1 MFTEGLDRD
10 ALKWVREGQG
20 AAALHSHDR
29 MDVLRAVRGAAGRG
43 GLGMP
48 PPEKFRS
55 GHMTRGTAVPL
66 TRSSLRS
73 DDGSAASG
81 SDMDESSDNDEIEVC
96 SGRDSVDS
104 SPRRDDVTRRT
115 AVPLYRYA
123 TMPGQQH
130 YYSTDDGYSDLS
142 SSRDT
147 ALPRAKA
154 QPLRR
159 PQASVVGYVNEEYS
173 DSAGSSEFSSQV
185 EGQSNGVTSKG
196 GYASEYSHTGPA
208 RREVKNV
215 VQKTRAA
222 AAENY
227 SRNKPL
233 NSKAYQPDSYS
244 SHVPAREDV
253 KPTHKLDGLS
263 DVPSAPPIH
272 DYEQDHRPVTRNDT
286 RSCANA
292 NSTDD
297 LSAKIEEHQEVN
309 GGANLADKND
319 RGTLN
324 GGHTSKPSSSIPL
337 RVPTFH
343 ASLQGPWYSV
353 LAYDACVRL
362 CLHAWARGCM
372 EAPVFLEN
380 ECTLLRNTFSLQN
393 VLLQSEEELMSKRA
407 SELVSE
413 GAASKPKKTIGKM
426 KVQVRKVRMSVDMP
440 SGCNFSSLPMLKLD
454 SVRYRLSNVQ
464 STLSSGWESVRR
476 VRVLPQLPA
485 NSSFS
490 KHSLAYMQASAQY
503 IKQVSGLLKV
513 GVTTLRSSS
522 SYEVP
527 QETYSCQLRLKSS
540 PEDDVVPMQPG
551 SGETHVFFPD
561 SLGDD
566 LIIDVSDSKGKPCG
580 RVVAQV
586 ATMAEDPADKLRW
599 WPIYR
604 EPEHEL
610 VGRIQLYIHY
620 TTAADENNM
629 KYGSVAETVAYDI
642 VLEVAMKAQHIQQ
655 RNLVVHGS
663 WKWLLTEFALYY
675 GVSDAYTKLRY
686 LSYIMDVAT
695 PTADWLNLVHE
706 LLLPILMKNH
716 TTATLSHQENRILGE
731 VEEQI
736 EQTLAM
742 VFENYKSLDESIPS
756 GLVEDFRP
764 PTGLAAAALEP
775 AIKLYSLLHDVLSP
789 EAQLRL
795 CGYFQAAARK
805 RSRRHMLETD
815 EYVTGNS
822 EGIRV
827 DLVTVT
833 TAYQKMK
840 SLCNNLRNE
849 IFTDIDIHN
858 QHILPS
864 FVDLPNLAAAIYS
877 VELSNRLRAFL
888 VACPPAGPASPV
900 ADLVIATADFQ
911 KDLASWNICP
921 IKAGVDAKELFH
933 LYIVLWIEDK
943 RRMLLENCR
952 LDKVKWSGVRTQH
965 MTTPF
970 VDEMYDLLRNTLTE
984 YEVIICRWPEYIF
997 VLENAIA
1004 DVEKA
1009 VIESLEKQ
1017 YADVLAPLKD
1027 CIAPKKFGLKVV
1039 QKLTKRNSTVPYTV
1053 SEDLGILLNTL
1064 KRLLDVL
1071 RPRIESHLK
1080 SWSSCIPNGG
1090 NSAAIGEKLSEV
1102 TVTLRAKFRNYM
1114 QAVVEKLSENTR
1126 MQNTTKLKKIIQDS
1140 KELVIESDIRSRMQ
1154 ALKDQ
1159 LIEAINHVHKVSEV
1173 HVFVAICRG
1182 FWDRMGQDV
1191 LSFLENRKE
1200 NKAWYKGARVA
1211 ISVLDDTFAS
1221 QLQQLLGNTLP
1232 PKDLEPPRSIMEVR
1246 SILCKDAPRQKSSSF
1261 YY

>member
-20 AAALHSHDR
+20 AAVHSHDR
-29 MDVLRAVRGAAGRG
+29 MDAIRAVRGAAGRG

-55 GHMTRGTAVPL
+55 GHIPRAAVPL
-66 TRSSLRS
+66 SRGSLRS
-73 DDGSAASG
+73 DDGSVASG
-81 SDMDESSDNDEIEVC
+81 SDMDESSDTDEVEVC
-96 SGRDSVDS
+96 SGRYSVDS
-104 SPRRDDVTRRT
+104 SPRLDDITRRT

-123 TMPGQQH
+123 TVPGQQH

-147 ALPRAKA
+147 ALPRAKT
-154 QPLRR
+154 QQTRR
-159 PQASVVGYVNEEYS
+159 PQARVVGYVEEEYS

-185 EGQSNGVTSKG
+185 EGRSNGVTSKG

-208 RREVKNV
+208 RREVNNV
-215 VQKTRAA
+215 VPKARAP
-222 AAENY
+222 AAENH
-227 SRNKPL
+227 RCNVPL
-233 NSKAYQPDSYS
+233 NSTTHQPEIHTA
-244 SHVPAREDV
+244 HVPARENE
-253 KPTHKLDGLS
+253 KSTPKMDGLS

-272 DYEQDHRPVTRNDT
+272 DYDQVHSTATHPNTNLSDGLAAKKDQHHEANDG
-286 RSCANA
+286 
-292 NSTDD
+292 
-297 LSAKIEEHQEVN
+297 AK
-309 GGANLADKND
+309 LLDKN
-319 RGTLN
+319 
-324 GGHTSKPSSSIPL
+324 K
-337 RVPTFH
+337 
-343 ASLQGPWYSV
+343 SLQGPWYSV

-380 ECTLLRNTFSLQN
+380 ECTLLRDTFCLQN
-393 VLLQSEEELMSKRA
+393 VLLQSEEELMAKRT

-426 KVQVRKVRMSVDMP
+426 KVQVRKVRMSIDMP
-440 SGCNFSSLPMLKLD
+440 SGCSFSSLPVVKLD
-454 SVRYRLSNVQ
+454 SVRHRLSNVQ

-513 GVTTLRSSS
+513 GVTTLRSTSAI
-522 SYEVP
+522 EAP

-566 LIIDVSDSKGKPCG
+566 LIIDVSDSKGNPCG

-586 ATMAEDPADKLRW
+586 VTMTEDAADKLRW
-599 WPIYR
+599 LSIYR

-620 TTAADENNM
+620 TTADENNM

-655 RNLVVHGS
+655 RNLVLHGP
-663 WKWLLTEFALYY
+663 WKWLLTEFAVYY

-686 LSYIMDVAT
+686 LSYIMDIAT

-706 LLLPILMKNH
+706 LLLPILMTNH
-716 TTATLSHQENRILGE
+716 GTATLSHQENRILGE

-742 VFENYKSLDESIPS
+742 VFENYKSLDESMPS
-756 GLVEDFRP
+756 GLIEDFRP

-775 AIKLYSLLHDVLSP
+775 AIKLYTLLHDILSP

-805 RSRRHMLETD
+805 RSRRYMLETD
-815 EYVTGNS
+815 EYVSGNS
-822 EGIRV
+822 EGIRM
-827 DLVTVT
+827 DLVTIT

-849 IFTDIDIHN
+849 IFTDIEIHN

-864 FVDLPNLAAAIYS
+864 FVDLPSLSAAIYS

-900 ADLVIATADFQ
+900 SDLVIATADFQ
-911 KDLASWNICP
+911 KDLASWNICH
-921 IKAGVDAKELFH
+921 IKSGVDAKELFH

-970 VDEMYDLLRNTLTE
+970 VDEMYDLLKNTLTE

-1039 QKLTKRNSTVPYTV
+1039 QKLTKRNSTVPYSV
-1053 SEDLGILLNTL
+1053 PEDLGILLNTM
-1064 KRLLDVL
+1064 KRLIDVL

-1090 NSAAIGEKLSEV
+1090 NTVAIGERLSEV
-1102 TVTLRAKFRNYM
+1102 SVTLRAKFRNYM

-1140 KELVIESDIRSRMQ
+1140 KDLAIESDIRSRMQ

-1159 LIEAINHVHKVSEV
+1159 LIEAINHMHKVSEV

-1211 ISVLDDTFAS
+1211 VSVLDDTFAT
-1221 QLQQLLGNTLP
+1221 QLQQLLGNTIP
-1232 PKDLEPPRSIMEVR
+1232 QKDLEPPRSIMEVR
-1246 SILCKDAPRQKSSSF
+1246 SILCKDAPRPKNSSF

>member
-1 MFTEGLDRD
+1 M
-10 ALKWVREGQG
+10 WQG
-20 AAALHSHDR
+20 HGAGALHSHDR
-29 MDVLRAVRGAAGRG
+29 MDALRAARGAG

-55 GHMTRGTAVPL
+55 GHLPRASVPL
-66 TRSSLRS
+66 RTSASS
-73 DDGSAASG
+73 A
-81 SDMDESSDNDEIEVC
+81 SDMDESSDAEVC
-96 SGRDSVDS
+96 SGGRYSVDS
-104 SPRRDDVTRRT
+104 SPSARRDDLLPRRT

-123 TMPGQQH
+123 NVPAQQQH
-130 YYSTDDGYSDLS
+130 SSYYSSDGYSDLS

-147 ALPRAKA
+147 ALPK
-154 QPLRR
+154 PR
-159 PQASVVGYVNEEYS
+159 PQARAAAYAEEEEYS
-173 DSAGSSEFSSQV
+173 DSAGSSEFSTQAARR
-185 EGQSNGVTSKG
+185 SNGVASKGG

-208 RREVKNV
+208 RREACNAVPKARV
-215 VQKTRAA
+215 AA
-222 AAENY
+222 ANKPTN
-227 SRNKPL
+227 SRN
-233 NSKAYQPDSYS
+233 YQQDRYS
-244 SHVPAREDV
+244 AQVPAARANV
-253 KPTHKLDGLS
+253 KSSPQMDGLS

-272 DYEQDHRPVTRNDT
+272 DYSQEASPAPHCDT
-286 RSCANA
+286 RTGANA
-292 NSTDD
+292 SASDGSTVKKEEQGDD
-297 LSAKIEEHQEVN
+297 IL
-309 GGANLADKND
+309 GANLPDKTN
-319 RGTLN
+319 RSTLN
-324 GGHTSKPSSSIPL
+324 GKHSSRPSISIPL

-380 ECTLLRNTFSLQN
+380 ECTLLRDTFSLQD
-393 VLLQSEEELMSKRA
+393 VLLQSEEELMTKRA
-407 SELVSE
+407 SELVTE
-413 GAASKPKKTIGKM
+413 GAPSKPKKTIGKM

-440 SGCNFSSLPMLKLD
+440 SGCSFSSLPVVRFD
-454 SVRYRLSNVQ
+454 SVKHRLSNVQ
-464 STLSSGWESVRR
+464 SSITSGWETVRR
-476 VRVLPQLPA
+476 VQVSPHVPP

-513 GVTTLRSSS
+513 GVSTLRSSS
-522 SYEVP
+522 ADEIQ
-527 QETYSCQLRLKSS
+527 QETYSCKLRLKSS
-540 PEDDVVPMQPG
+540 PEDAVVPMQPG

-586 ATMAEDPADKLRW
+586 ATMAEEPADKLRW
-599 WPIYR
+599 WSIYL

-610 VGRIQLYIHY
+610 VGRIHLYVQY
-620 TTAADENNM
+620 TTAADENNT

-655 RNLVVHGS
+655 RNLVLQGS
-663 WKWLLTEFALYY
+663 WKWLLTEFASYY

-686 LSYIMDVAT
+686 LSYIVDIAT

-706 LLLPILMKNH
+706 LLLPVLMKSH
-716 TTATLSHQENRILGE
+716 DTAPLSHQENRILGE

-742 VFENYKSLDESIPS
+742 VFENYKCLDESLVS

-764 PTGLAAAALEP
+764 PTGLAASALEP

-815 EYVTGNS
+815 EFVAGNS
-822 EGIRV
+822 EGIKM
-827 DLVTVT
+827 DLVYFT

-840 SLCNNLRNE
+840 SLCHNLRNE
-849 IFTDIDIHN
+849 IFTDIEIHN
-858 QHILPS
+858 HHILPS
-864 FVDLPNLAAAIYS
+864 FVDLPNLTASIYS
-877 VELSNRLRAFL
+877 VELSNRLRSFL
-888 VACPPAGPASPV
+888 VACPPAGPSSPV

-911 KDLASWNICP
+911 KDLASWNICT

-943 RRMLLENCR
+943 RRALLENCR

-970 VDEMYDLLRNTLTE
+970 VEEMYDLLKNTLTE

-1009 VIESLEKQ
+1009 VIDSLDRQ
-1017 YADVLAPLKD
+1017 YAEILAPLKD
-1027 CIAPKKFGLKVV
+1027 CIAPKKFGLKYV
-1039 QKLTKRNSTVPYTV
+1039 QKLTKRNSTCPYIVP
-1053 SEDLGILLNTL
+1053 EDLGILLNTM

-1071 RPRIESHLK
+1071 RPRIESHLR

-1090 NSAAIGEKLSEV
+1090 NTAAIGERLSEV

-1114 QAVVEKLSENTR
+1114 QAVVEKLSENL
-1126 MQNTTKLKKIIQDS
+1126 QQFGISNPHAEHHKAQEDHPGF
-1140 KELVIESDIRSRMQ
+1140 KELVMESDIRSRMQ
-1154 ALKDQ
+1154 DLKDQ

-1182 FWDRMGQDV
+1182 LWDRMGKDV

-1211 ISVLDDTFAS
+1211 VSVLDDTFAS
-1221 QLQQLLGNTLP
+1221 QMQQLLGNTLQQ
-1232 PKDLEPPRSIMEVR
+1232 KDLEPPRSIMEVR
-1246 SILCKDAPRQKSSSF
+1246 SILCKDAAPRQKNSSF

>member
-1 MFTEGLDRD
+1 MPSMMFTEGLDRD
-10 ALKWVREGQG
+10 ALKWVREGHG
-20 AAALHSHDR
+20 AGALHSHDR
-29 MDVLRAVRGAAGRG
+29 MDALRAVRGAGAGAG

-55 GHMTRGTAVPL
+55 GHLPRASVPASVL
-66 TRSSLRS
+66 RTSASS
-73 DDGSAASG
+73 A
-81 SDMDESSDNDEIEVC
+81 SDMDESSDVEEELEVC
-96 SGRDSVDS
+96 SGRYSVDS
-104 SPRRDDVTRRT
+104 SPRLRDEHPRRT

-123 TMPGQQH
+123 NVPAQQS
-130 YYSTDDGYSDLS
+130 YYSSDGYSDLS

-147 ALPRAKA
+147 ALPRAK
-154 QPLRR
+154 PR
-159 PQASVVGYVNEEYS
+159 PQQARAAAYVEEEEYS
-173 DSAGSSEFSSQV
+173 DSAGSSEFSSQPV
-185 EGQSNGVTSKG
+185 GRTNGVASNFKGG

-208 RREVKNV
+208 RREVSNAVPKA
-215 VQKTRAA
+215 RMAA
-222 AAENY
+222 NNKPSN
-227 SRNKPL
+227 SRN
-233 NSKAYQPDSYS
+233 YQQEHYS
-244 SHVPAREDV
+244 AHVPARDNV
-253 KPTHKLDGLS
+253 KSSPKTDGLS

-272 DYEQDHRPVTRNDT
+272 DCSQEASPAPHSHTRT
-286 RSCANA
+286 CANA
-292 NSTDD
+292 
-297 LSAKIEEHQEVN
+297 SASDGSNVKKEEHSD
-309 GGANLADKND
+309 GILGANLPEKTT
-319 RGTLN
+319 RSTLN
-324 GGHTSKPSSSIPL
+324 GRHSSRPSSSIPL

-380 ECTLLRNTFSLQN
+380 ECTMLRDTFSLQD
-393 VLLQSEEELMSKRA
+393 VLLRSEEELMTKRA
-407 SELVSE
+407 SELVTE
-413 GAASKPKKTIGKM
+413 GAASNPKKTIGKM

-440 SGCNFSSLPMLKLD
+440 SGCSFSSLPVVKFD
-454 SVRYRLSNVQ
+454 SVRHRLSNVQ
-464 STLSSGWESVRR
+464 SSITSGWESVRR
-476 VRVLPQLPA
+476 VQVSPHLPP

-522 SYEVP
+522 ADEIQ
-527 QETYSCQLRLKSS
+527 QETYSCKLRLKSS
-540 PEDDVVPMQPG
+540 PEDDMVPMQPG

-586 ATMAEDPADKLRW
+586 ATMAEESADKLRW
-599 WPIYR
+599 WSIYR

-610 VGRIQLYIHY
+610 VGRIHLYVQY
-620 TTAADENNM
+620 TTAADENNT

-642 VLEVAMKAQHIQQ
+642 ALEVAMKAQHIQQ
-655 RNLVVHGS
+655 RNLVLQGS
-663 WKWLLTEFALYY
+663 WKWLLTEFASYY

-686 LSYIMDVAT
+686 LSYIVDIAT

-706 LLLPILMKNH
+706 LLLPVLMKSH
-716 TTATLSHQENRILGE
+716 GTAPLSHQENRILGE

-742 VFENYKSLDESIPS
+742 VFENYKCLDESVVS

-764 PTGLAAAALEP
+764 PTGLAASALEP

-815 EYVTGNS
+815 EFVAGNS
-822 EGIRV
+822 EGIKM
-827 DLVTVT
+827 DLVSFT

-840 SLCNNLRNE
+840 SLCHNLRNE
-849 IFTDIDIHN
+849 IFTDIEIHN
-858 QHILPS
+858 HHILPS
-864 FVDLPNLAAAIYS
+864 FVDLPNLTASIYS
-877 VELSNRLRAFL
+877 VELSNRLRSFL
-888 VACPPAGPASPV
+888 VACPPAGPSSPV

-943 RRMLLENCR
+943 RRSLLENCR
-952 LDKVKWSGVRTQH
+952 LDKIKWSGVRTQH

-970 VDEMYDLLRNTLTE
+970 VDEMYDLLKNTLTE
-984 YEVIICRWPEYIF
+984 YEVIICRWPDYIF

-1009 VIESLEKQ
+1009 VIDSLEKQ
-1017 YADVLAPLKD
+1017 YADILAPLKD
-1027 CIAPKKFGLKVV
+1027 CIAPKKFGLKYV
-1039 QKLTKRNSTVPYTV
+1039 QKLTKRNSTCPYILP
-1053 SEDLGILLNTL
+1053 EDLGILLNTM

-1071 RPRIESHLK
+1071 RPQIESHLR
-1080 SWSSCIPNGG
+1080 SWSSCIPHGG
-1090 NSAAIGEKLSEV
+1090 NTAAIGERLSEV

-1140 KELVIESDIRSRMQ
+1140 KELVMESDIRSRMQ
-1154 ALKDQ
+1154 DLKDQ
-1159 LIEAINHVHKVSEV
+1159 LIEAINHAHKVSEV

-1182 FWDRMGQDV
+1182 LWDRMGKDV

-1211 ISVLDDTFAS
+1211 VSVLDDTFAS
-1221 QLQQLLGNTLP
+1221 QMQQLLGNTLQQ
-1232 PKDLEPPRSIMEVR
+1232 KDLEPPRSIMEVR
-1246 SILCKDAPRQKSSSF
+1246 SILCKDAPRQKNSSF

>member
-1 MFTEGLDRD
+1 MMFTEGLDRD
-10 ALKWVREGQG
+10 ALKWVREGHGG
-20 AAALHSHDR
+20 AVHSHDR
-29 MDVLRAVRGAAGRG
+29 IDALRAVRGAGG

-55 GHMTRGTAVPL
+55 GHLPRAAAPPL
-66 TRSSLRS
+66 RT
-73 DDGSAASG
+73 DDGSVASG
-81 SDMDESSDNDEIEVC
+81 SDMEESSDTEVEVC
-96 SGRDSVDS
+96 SGRYSVDS
-104 SPRRDDVTRRT
+104 SPRREDILRRT
-115 AVPLYRYA
+115 AVPQYRYA
-123 TMPGQQH
+123 TVPGMPS
-130 YYSTDDGYSDLS
+130 YYSSDYSDLS

-147 ALPRAKA
+147 ALPRTK
-154 QPLRR
+154 QQQVRR
-159 PQASVVGYVNEEYS
+159 PQAQVGRYVEEEEYS

-185 EGQSNGVTSKG
+185 ETRSKGVASRG
-196 GYASEYSHTGPA
+196 GYASEYSHNGPA
-208 RREVKNV
+208 RREANNAVP
-215 VQKTRAA
+215 KTRMA

-227 SRNKPL
+227 SRTAPL
-233 NSKAYQPDSYS
+233 NSRTYQQDKYS
-244 SHVPAREDV
+244 AHVPAQDNV
-253 KPTHKLDGLS
+253 KSSQMDGLS

-272 DYEQDHRPVTRNDT
+272 AYDQEISQVSQNVDANVCDGSTVKKEEYNDDGLEPNLPEKSE
-286 RSCANA
+286 RS
-292 NSTDD
+292 
-297 LSAKIEEHQEVN
+297 
-309 GGANLADKND
+309 
-319 RGTLN
+319 TLN
-324 GGHTSKPSSSIPL
+324 PGHSSKPSSSIPL

-380 ECTLLRNTFSLQN
+380 ECTLLRNTFCLQN
-393 VLLQSEEELMSKRA
+393 VLLQSEEELMAKRT
-407 SELVSE
+407 SELVSD
-413 GAASKPKKTIGKM
+413 GVASKPKKTIGKM
-426 KVQVRKVRMSVDMP
+426 KVQVRKVRMSVDVP
-440 SGCNFSSLPMLKLD
+440 SGCNFSSLPMVKLN

-476 VRVLPQLPA
+476 IQTLPQLPA

-503 IKQVSGLLKV
+503 IKQVSGVLKV
-513 GVTTLRSSS
+513 GVTTLRNSS
-522 SYEVP
+522 SYETP
-527 QETYSCQLRLKSS
+527 QETYSCQLRLKST

-586 ATMAEDPADKLRW
+586 ATMAEESTDKLRW
-599 WPIYR
+599 WSIYR

-620 TTAADENNM
+620 TTAADENNT

-655 RNLVVHGS
+655 RNLILHGS

-695 PTADWLNLVHE
+695 PTADWLNLVHD
-706 LLLPILMKNH
+706 LLLPVLMK
-716 TTATLSHQENRILGE
+716 TQGTAALSHQENRILGE

-742 VFENYKSLDESIPS
+742 VFENYKSLNESLPS

-764 PTGLAAAALEP
+764 PTGLAACALEP

-805 RSRRHMLETD
+805 RSRRYMLETD
-815 EYVTGNS
+815 EYVAGNS

-827 DLVTVT
+827 DLVTFT

-840 SLCNNLRNE
+840 SLCCNLRNE
-849 IFTDIDIHN
+849 IFTDIEIHN

-864 FVDLPNLAAAIYS
+864 FVDLPNLAASIYS

-888 VACPPAGPASPV
+888 VACPPTGPSSPV

-943 RRMLLENCR
+943 RRTLLENCR
-952 LDKVKWSGVRTQH
+952 MDKVKWSGVRTQH

-970 VDEMYDLLRNTLTE
+970 VDEMYDLLKNTLTE

-1004 DVEKA
+1004 DIEKA

-1017 YADVLAPLKD
+1017 YGDVLAPLKD
-1027 CIAPKKFGLKVV
+1027 CIAPKKFGLKYV
-1039 QKLTKRNSTVPYTV
+1039 QKLTKRNSVGPYTV
-1053 SEDLGILLNTL
+1053 PEDLGILLNTM

-1080 SWSSCIPNGG
+1080 SWSSCMPNGG
-1090 NSAAIGEKLSEV
+1090 NSAAIGERLSEV

-1140 KELVIESDIRSRMQ
+1140 KELVMESDIRSRMQ

-1159 LIEAINHVHKVSEV
+1159 LVEAINHVHKVTEV

-1200 NKAWYKGARVA
+1200 NRAWYKGARVA
-1211 ISVLDDTFAS
+1211 VSVLDDTFAS
-1221 QLQQLLGNTLP
+1221 QMQQLLGNSIQQ
-1232 PKDLEPPRSIMEVR
+1232 KELEPPRSIMEVR
-1246 SILCKDAPRQKSSSF
+1246 SILCKDAPQQKNSSF

>member
-1 MFTEGLDRD
+1 MLFGLRARVTPTGKSALRLGSSWNSHALMMFTEGLDRD
-10 ALKWVREGQG
+10 ALKWVREGHG
-20 AAALHSHDR
+20 GALHSHDR
-29 MDVLRAVRGAAGRG
+29 IDALRAVRGASG

-55 GHMTRGTAVPL
+55 GHLPRPAVPPV
-66 TRSSLRS
+66 SHGALRT

-81 SDMDESSDNDEIEVC
+81 SDMDESSGTEEVEAC
-96 SGRDSVDS
+96 SGRYSVDS
-104 SPRRDDVTRRT
+104 SPPRDDIPRRA
-115 AVPLYRYA
+115 AVPQYRYA
-123 TMPGQQH
+123 AASGLPH
-130 YYSTDDGYSDLS
+130 YYSSDYSDLS

-147 ALPRAKA
+147 ALPKTKA
-154 QPLRR
+154 QQLRR
-159 PQASVVGYVNEEYS
+159 PQAQVGRYVEEEEYS

-185 EGQSNGVTSKG
+185 ETRSNGVASRG

-208 RREVKNV
+208 RREVNSAV
-215 VQKTRAA
+215 PKTRMAA
-222 AAENY
+222 TENY
-227 SRNKPL
+227 SRTTPL
-233 NSKAYQPDSYS
+233 NSRTYQPENYS
-244 SHVPAREDV
+244 AHVPARDSV
-253 KPTHKLDGLS
+253 KSSQMDGLS

-272 DYEQDHRPVTRNDT
+272 AYDQEINPAVY
-286 RSCANA
+286 CANA
-292 NSTDD
+292 NVHDGSTNKKEKNIDD
-297 LSAKIEEHQEVN
+297 NVE
-309 GGANLADKND
+309 ANLPDKTE
-319 RGTLN
+319 RCTLN
-324 GGHTSKPSSSIPL
+324 PGHSSKPSSSIPL

-380 ECTLLRNTFSLQN
+380 ECTLLRNTFCLQN
-393 VLLQSEEELMSKRA
+393 VLLQSEEELMAKQA
-407 SELVSE
+407 SELISDGV
-413 GAASKPKKTIGKM
+413 ASKPKKTIGKM
-426 KVQVRKVRMSVDMP
+426 KVQVRKVRMSVDIP
-440 SGCNFSSLPMLKLD
+440 SGCSFSSLP
-454 SVRYRLSNVQ
+454 V
-464 STLSSGWESVRR
+464 
-476 VRVLPQLPA
+476 
-485 NSSFS
+485 
-490 KHSLAYMQASAQY
+490 
-503 IKQVSGLLKV
+503 VSGLLKV

-522 SYEVP
+522 SYETP

-540 PEDDVVPMQPG
+540 PEDEVVPMQPG
-551 SGETHVFFPD
+551 STETHVFFPD

-566 LIIDVSDSKGKPCG
+566 LIIDVSDSKGTTCG

-586 ATMAEDPADKLRW
+586 ATMAEESADKLRW
-599 WPIYR
+599 WSIYR

-620 TTAADENNM
+620 TTAADENNA

-655 RNLVVHGS
+655 RNLVLQGS

-706 LLLPILMKNH
+706 LLLPILMK
-716 TTATLSHQENRILGE
+716 TQGTSALSHQENRILGE

-742 VFENYKSLDESIPS
+742 VFENYKSLDESLPS

-764 PTGLAAAALEP
+764 PTGLAACALEP

-822 EGIRV
+822 DGIRV
-827 DLVTVT
+827 DLVTFT

-840 SLCNNLRNE
+840 SLCCNLRNE
-849 IFTDIDIHN
+849 IFTDIEIHN

-864 FVDLPNLAAAIYS
+864 FVDLPNLAASIYS

-888 VACPPAGPASPV
+888 VACPPTGPSSPV
-900 ADLVIATADFQ
+900 SDLVIATADFQ

-943 RRMLLENCR
+943 RRTLLENCR

-970 VDEMYDLLRNTLTE
+970 VDEMYDLLKNTLTE

-1017 YADVLAPLKD
+1017 YVDVLAPLKD
-1027 CIAPKKFGLKVV
+1027 CIAPKKFGLKYV
-1039 QKLTKRNSTVPYTV
+1039 QKLTKRNSVGPYTV
-1053 SEDLGILLNTL
+1053 PEDLGILLNTM

-1080 SWSSCIPNGG
+1080 SWSSCLPSGG
-1090 NSAAIGEKLSEV
+1090 TTAAIGERLSEV

-1140 KELVIESDIRSRMQ
+1140 KELVMESDIRSRMQ

-1173 HVFVAICRG
+1173 HVFVALCRG

-1200 NKAWYKGARVA
+1200 NRAWYKGARVA
-1211 ISVLDDTFAS
+1211 VSVLDDTFAS
-1221 QLQQLLGNTLP
+1221 QMQQLLGNSLQQ
-1232 PKDLEPPRSIMEVR
+1232 KDLEPPRSIMEVR
-1246 SILCKDAPRQKSSSF
+1246 SILCKDAPRQKNSSF

>member
-1 MFTEGLDRD
+1 MFTEGLDCD

-20 AAALHSHDR
+20 AALHSHER
-29 MDVLRAVRGAAGRG
+29 MNALRAVRGATGRG

-55 GHMTRGTAVPL
+55 GHIPRAAVPL
-66 TRSSLRS
+66 SRSSLRS

-81 SDMDESSDNDEIEVC
+81 SDTNESSDTEEVEVC
-96 SGRDSVDS
+96 SGRYSVDS
-104 SPRRDDVTRRT
+104 SPRRDDIPHRT

-123 TMPGQQH
+123 TVPGQQH
-130 YYSTDDGYSDLS
+130 YYSTDDGHSDLS

-154 QPLRR
+154 QQLRR
-159 PQASVVGYVNEEYS
+159 PQGRVVGYVEEEYS
-173 DSAGSSEFSSQV
+173 DSGGSSEFSSRV
-185 EGQSNGVTSKG
+185 EGRSNGVTSKG
-196 GYASEYSHTGPA
+196 GYASEYSYTGPA
-208 RREVKNV
+208 RREVNDV
-215 VQKTRAA
+215 PKTRVA
-222 AAENY
+222 AAEDHSSTAPQN
-227 SRNKPL
+227 SRT
-233 NSKAYQPDSYS
+233 YQPESYS
-244 SHVPAREDV
+244 AHVPAREDRKSTPKV
-253 KPTHKLDGLS
+253 DGLS

-272 DYEQDHRPVTRNDT
+272 DYDQEHSPATHHVT
-286 RSCANA
+286 RSCANK
-292 NSTDD
+292 N
-297 LSAKIEEHQEVN
+297 LSDGLAAKKEHHHEAN
-309 GGANLADKND
+309 GGANLTDKNE
-319 RGTLN
+319 R
-324 GGHTSKPSSSIPL
+324 PSSSIPL

-372 EAPVFLEN
+372 EAPIFLEN
-380 ECTLLRNTFSLQN
+380 ECTLLRDTFCLQN
-393 VLLQSEEELMSKRA
+393 VLLQSEEELMAKRT

-440 SGCNFSSLPMLKLD
+440 SGCSFSSLPMVKLD

-522 SYEVP
+522 SYEAP

-561 SLGDD
+561 SVGDD

-599 WPIYR
+599 WSIYR
-604 EPEHEL
+604 EPGHEL
-610 VGRIQLYIHY
+610 VGRMQLYIHY
-620 TTAADENNM
+620 TIAADDNNM

-642 VLEVAMKAQHIQQ
+642 VLEVAMKAQHIRQ
-655 RNLVVHGS
+655 RNIVLHGS

-706 LLLPILMKNH
+706 LLLPILMTNNG
-716 TTATLSHQENRILGE
+716 TAALSHQENRILGE

-736 EQTLAM
+736 EQTLAL
-742 VFENYKSLDESIPS
+742 VFENYKSLDESTSS
-756 GLVEDFRP
+756 GLVEDFTP

-815 EYVTGNS
+815 EYVAGNS
-822 EGIRV
+822 EGIKV

-849 IFTDIDIHN
+849 IFTDIEIHN

-900 ADLVIATADFQ
+900 SDLVIATADFQ

-970 VDEMYDLLRNTLTE
+970 VDEMYDLLKNTLTE

-1009 VIESLEKQ
+1009 VAESLEKQ

-1027 CIAPKKFGLKVV
+1027 CIAPKKFGFKVV
-1039 QKLTKRNSTVPYTV
+1039 QKFTKRNSTVPYSV
-1053 SEDLGILLNTL
+1053 PEDLGILLNTM

-1090 NSAAIGEKLSEV
+1090 NTAAIGERLSEV

-1140 KELVIESDIRSRMQ
+1140 KELVIESDMRSRMQ

-1211 ISVLDDTFAS
+1211 VSVLDDTFAS

-1232 PKDLEPPRSIMEVR
+1232 QKDLEPPRSIMEVR
-1246 SILCKDAPRQKSSSF
+1246 SILCKDAPRQKNSSF

>member
-10 ALKWVREGQG
+10 ALKWVRQGQG
-20 AAALHSHDR
+20 AAASLHSHDR
-29 MDVLRAVRGAAGRG
+29 MDALRAVRGAAGRN

-55 GHMTRGTAVPL
+55 GHMPRVPL
-66 TRSSLRS
+66 SRSSLRS

-96 SGRDSVDS
+96 SGRYSVDS

-123 TMPGQQH
+123 TVPGQQH

-147 ALPRAKA
+147 TLPRAKA

-159 PQASVVGYVNEEYS
+159 PQARVAGYVDEEYT

-185 EGQSNGVTSKG
+185 EGLSNGVTSKG

-208 RREVKNV
+208 RREASNV
-215 VQKTRAA
+215 VPKTRAA

-227 SRNKPL
+227 SHSTPL
-233 NSKAYQPDSYS
+233 NSNAHKPDSYS
-244 SHVPAREDV
+244 AHVPARDDM
-253 KPTHKLDGLS
+253 KSTHKSDGMS
-263 DVPSAPPIH
+263 NVPSAPPIH
-272 DYEQDHRPVTRNDT
+272 DYDQDNCPVTHDHT

-292 NSTDD
+292 NFADG
-297 LSAKIEEHQEVN
+297 SAKIEHGEVN
-309 GGANLADKND
+309 GEANLPDKNE
-319 RGTLN
+319 RGTSN
-324 GGHTSKPSSSIPL
+324 AGHTSKPSSSIPL

-372 EAPVFLEN
+372 EAPIFLEN

-440 SGCNFSSLPMLKLD
+440 SGCSFSSLPMMKLE

-490 KHSLAYMQASAQY
+490 RHSLAYMQASAQY

-513 GVTTLRSSS
+513 GVTTLRSNS

-540 PEDDVVPMQPG
+540 PEDDTVPMQPG

-599 WPIYR
+599 WSIYR

-610 VGRIQLYIHY
+610 VGRTQLYIHY

-695 PTADWLNLVHE
+695 PTADWLNLVHD
-706 LLLPILMKNH
+706 LLLPILMKDH
-716 TTATLSHQENRILGE
+716 GTATLSHQENRILGE

-756 GLVEDFRP
+756 GLAEDFRP

-822 EGIRV
+822 EGIRI

-849 IFTDIDIHN
+849 IFTDIEIHN

-864 FVDLPNLAAAIYS
+864 FVDLPNLAASIYS

-911 KDLASWNICP
+911 KDIASWNICP
-921 IKAGVDAKELFH
+921 VKAGVDAKELFH

-943 RRMLLENCR
+943 RRLLLENCR

-970 VDEMYDLLRNTLTE
+970 VDEMYDLLKKTLTE

-1039 QKLTKRNSTVPYTV
+1039 QKLTKRNSTVPYIV
-1053 SEDLGILLNTL
+1053 PEDLGILLNTL

-1126 MQNTTKLKKIIQDS
+1126 MQNSTKLKKIIQDS

-1159 LIEAINHVHKVSEV
+1159 LIEAINHMHKVSEV

-1232 PKDLEPPRSIMEVR
+1232 QKDLEPPRSIMEVR

>member
-1 MFTEGLDRD
+1 MPSMMFTEGLDRD
-10 ALKWVREGQG
+10 ALKWVREGHG
-20 AAALHSHDR
+20 AGAALHSHDR
-29 MDVLRAVRGAAGRG
+29 MDALRAVRGVGGAG

-48 PPEKFRS
+48 PPEKYRS
-55 GHMTRGTAVPL
+55 GHLPRASVPL
-66 TRSSLRS
+66 RASASS
-73 DDGSAASG
+73 A
-81 SDMDESSDNDEIEVC
+81 SDMDESSDAEEEVEVC
-96 SGRDSVDS
+96 SGRYSVDS
-104 SPRRDDVTRRT
+104 SPRRDDLPRRT

-123 TMPGQQH
+123 NVPGQQN
-130 YYSTDDGYSDLS
+130 YYSSDGYSDLS

-147 ALPRAKA
+147 ALPRAK
-154 QPLRR
+154 QPQQQARR
-159 PQASVVGYVNEEYS
+159 PQQPRAAAAYVEEEEYS
-173 DSAGSSEFSSQV
+173 DSAGSSEFSSQAV
-185 EGQSNGVTSKG
+185 GRSNGVASKVA

-208 RREVKNV
+208 RREPTNAVP
-215 VQKTRAA
+215 KTRTAA
-222 AAENY
+222 NKPSS
-227 SRNKPL
+227 SRN
-233 NSKAYQPDSYS
+233 YQPEHYPAQ
-244 SHVPAREDV
+244 VPARDNG
-253 KPTHKLDGLS
+253 KSSPKRDGLS
-263 DVPSAPPIH
+263 DVPSAPPIN
-272 DYEQDHRPVTRNDT
+272 DYSQEASPTPHCDT
-286 RSCANA
+286 RTSANA
-292 NSTDD
+292 SVSDGSAVQKEENDD
-297 LSAKIEEHQEVN
+297 GIL
-309 GGANLADKND
+309 GANLPGKTD
-319 RGTLN
+319 RSTLN
-324 GGHTSKPSSSIPL
+324 GRHSSRPSSSIPL

-380 ECTLLRNTFSLQN
+380 ECTLLRDKFSLQD
-393 VLLQSEEELMSKRA
+393 VLLRSEEELMTKRA
-407 SELVSE
+407 SELVTE

-440 SGCNFSSLPMLKLD
+440 SGCNFSSLPVVKFD
-454 SVRYRLSNVQ
+454 SVKHRLSNVQ
-464 STLSSGWESVRR
+464 SSITSGWESVRR
-476 VRVLPQLPA
+476 VQVSPHLPP

-490 KHSLAYMQASAQY
+490 KHSIAYMQASAQY

-522 SYEVP
+522 ADEIQ
-527 QETYSCQLRLKSS
+527 QETYSCKLRLKSS

-586 ATMAEDPADKLRW
+586 ATMAEEPADKLRW
-599 WPIYR
+599 WSIYR

-610 VGRIQLYIHY
+610 VGRVHLYVQY
-620 TTAADENNM
+620 ATAADENNT

-655 RNLVVHGS
+655 RNLVLQGS
-663 WKWLLTEFALYY
+663 WKWLLTEFASYY

-686 LSYIMDVAT
+686 LSYIVDIAT

-706 LLLPILMKNH
+706 LLLPVLMKSH
-716 TTATLSHQENRILGE
+716 GAATLSHQENRILGE

-742 VFENYKSLDESIPS
+742 VFENYKCLDESMVS
-756 GLVEDFRP
+756 GLVENFRP
-764 PTGLAAAALEP
+764 PTGSAASALEP

-805 RSRRHMLETD
+805 RSRRHMIETD
-815 EYVTGNS
+815 EFVAGSS
-822 EGIRV
+822 EGIKM
-827 DLVTVT
+827 DLVSFT

-840 SLCNNLRNE
+840 SLCHNLRNE
-849 IFTDIDIHN
+849 IFTDIEIHN
-858 QHILPS
+858 HHILPS
-864 FVDLPNLAAAIYS
+864 FVDLPNLTASIYS
-877 VELSNRLRAFL
+877 VELSNRLRSFL
-888 VACPPAGPASPV
+888 VACPPAGPSPPV

-943 RRMLLENCR
+943 RRALLDNCR
-952 LDKVKWSGVRTQH
+952 LDKIKWSGVRTQH

-970 VDEMYDLLRNTLTE
+970 VDEMYDLLKNTLTE

-1009 VIESLEKQ
+1009 VIDSLERQ
-1017 YADVLAPLKD
+1017 YADILAPLKD
-1027 CIAPKKFGLKVV
+1027 CIAPKKFGLKYV
-1039 QKLTKRNSTVPYTV
+1039 QKLTKRNSTCPYIVP
-1053 SEDLGILLNTL
+1053 EDLGILLNTM

-1071 RPRIESHLK
+1071 RPRIESHLR
-1080 SWSSCIPNGG
+1080 SWSSCIPHGG
-1090 NSAAIGEKLSEV
+1090 NSAAIGERLSEV

-1140 KELVIESDIRSRMQ
+1140 KELVMESDIRSRMQ
-1154 ALKDQ
+1154 DLKDQ

-1182 FWDRMGQDV
+1182 LWDRMGKDV

-1200 NKAWYKGARVA
+1200 NRAWYKGARVA
-1211 ISVLDDTFAS
+1211 VSVLDDTFAS
-1221 QLQQLLGNTLP
+1221 QMQQLLGNTLQQ
-1232 PKDLEPPRSIMEVR
+1232 KDLEPPRSIMEVR
-1246 SILCKDAPRQKSSSF
+1246 SILCKDAPRQKNSSF

>member
-1 MFTEGLDRD
+1 
-10 ALKWVREGQG
+10 
-20 AAALHSHDR
+20 
-29 MDVLRAVRGAAGRG
+29 
-43 GLGMP
+43 MP
-48 PPEKFRS
+48 TPEKFRS
-55 GHMTRGTAVPL
+55 GHMPRGATVPL
-66 TRSSLRS
+66 SRSSLRS
-73 DDGSAASG
+73 DDGTAASG

-96 SGRDSVDS
+96 SGRYSVDS

-123 TMPGQQH
+123 TMPGQQS

-154 QPLRR
+154 QPLGR
-159 PQASVVGYVNEEYS
+159 PQARVVEYADEEYS
-173 DSAGSSEFSSQV
+173 VSPGTSEFSSQV

-196 GYASEYSHTGPA
+196 GYVSEYSHTGPA
-208 RREVKNV
+208 RREANNLGPKN
-215 VQKTRAA
+215 RAA
-222 AAENY
+222 APA
-227 SRNKPL
+227 RMR
-233 NSKAYQPDSYS
+233 YQHDSHS
-244 SHVPAREDV
+244 AHVPAREDV
-253 KPTHKLDGLS
+253 KSTRKLNGSSGDI
-263 DVPSAPPIH
+263 PSAPPIN
-272 DYEQDHRPVTRNDT
+272 DYDQDHQPVTHDDT
-286 RSCANA
+286 RSCD
-292 NSTDD
+292 NSNFTNG
-297 LSAKIEEHQEVN
+297 LSAKKDHREVN
-309 GGANLADKND
+309 GGVNLADKND
-319 RGTLN
+319 RSTLN
-324 GGHTSKPSSSIPL
+324 AGPTSKPSSSIPI

-440 SGCNFSSLPMLKLD
+440 SGCNLSSLPMVKLD

-522 SYEVP
+522 AYEAP

-566 LIIDVSDSKGKPCG
+566 LIIDVSDSKGKSCG

-586 ATMAEDPADKLRW
+586 ATMAEDHADKLRW
-599 WPIYR
+599 WSIFR

-642 VLEVAMKAQHIQQ
+642 VLEVAMKAQRIQQ

-675 GVSDAYTKLRY
+675 GVSDAYTRLRY

-695 PTADWLNLVHE
+695 PTADWLNLVHG
-706 LLLPILMKNH
+706 LLLPILMKSDG
-716 TTATLSHQENRILGE
+716 TATLSHQENRILGE

-742 VFENYKSLDESIPS
+742 VCENYKSLDDSIPL
-756 GLVEDFRP
+756 GLAEDFRP

-805 RSRRHMLETD
+805 RTRRYMIETD
-815 EYVTGNS
+815 EYVSGNS
-822 EGIRV
+822 EGFRV

-840 SLCNNLRNE
+840 SLCNNLRSE
-849 IFTDIDIHN
+849 IFTDIEIHN

-864 FVDLPNLAAAIYS
+864 FVDLPNLAASIYS

-900 ADLVIATADFQ
+900 ADLVVATADFQ
-911 KDLASWNICP
+911 KDLASWNICN

-970 VDEMYDLLRNTLTE
+970 VDEMYDLLKKTLTE

-1053 SEDLGILLNTL
+1053 PEDLGILLNTL
-1064 KRLLDVL
+1064 KRLLEVL

-1173 HVFVAICRG
+1173 HVFLAICRG

-1221 QLQQLLGNTLP
+1221 QLQQLLGNTVP
-1232 PKDLEPPRSIMEVR
+1232 PKDLEPPRSIVEVR
-1246 SILCKDAPRQKSSSF
+1246 SILCKDAPRQKNSSF

>member
-29 MDVLRAVRGAAGRG
+29 MDALRAVRGAAGRG

-48 PPEKFRS
+48 TPEKFRS
-55 GHMTRGTAVPL
+55 GHMPRGATVPL
-66 TRSSLRS
+66 SRSSLRS
-73 DDGSAASG
+73 DDGTAASG

-96 SGRDSVDS
+96 SGRYSVDS

-123 TMPGQQH
+123 TMPGQQS

-154 QPLRR
+154 QPLGR
-159 PQASVVGYVNEEYS
+159 PQARVVEYADEEYS
-173 DSAGSSEFSSQV
+173 VSPGTSEFSSQV

-196 GYASEYSHTGPA
+196 GYVSEYSHTGPA
-208 RREVKNV
+208 RREANNLGPKN
-215 VQKTRAA
+215 RAA
-222 AAENY
+222 APA
-227 SRNKPL
+227 RMR
-233 NSKAYQPDSYS
+233 YQHDSHS
-244 SHVPAREDV
+244 AHVPAREDV
-253 KPTHKLDGLS
+253 KSTRKLVSFLCLFTKIFHSSTPLFFYVIAPSFLGVTSLKTPKLDDFFHVQNGS
-263 DVPSAPPIH
+263 SGDIPSAPPIN
-272 DYEQDHRPVTRNDT
+272 DYDQDHQPVTHDDT
-286 RSCANA
+286 RSCD
-292 NSTDD
+292 NSNFTNG
-297 LSAKIEEHQEVN
+297 LSAKKDHREVN
-309 GGANLADKND
+309 GGVNLADKND
-319 RGTLN
+319 
-324 GGHTSKPSSSIPL
+324 
-337 RVPTFH
+337 
-343 ASLQGPWYSV
+343 
-353 LAYDACVRL
+353 
-362 CLHAWARGCM
+362 
-372 EAPVFLEN
+372 
-380 ECTLLRNTFSLQN
+380 SLQN

-440 SGCNFSSLPMLKLD
+440 SGCNLSSLPMVKLD

-522 SYEVP
+522 AYEAP

-566 LIIDVSDSKGKPCG
+566 LIIDVSDSKGKSCG

-586 ATMAEDPADKLRW
+586 ATMAED
-599 WPIYR
+599 
-604 EPEHEL
+604 H
-610 VGRIQLYIHY
+610 
-620 TTAADENNM
+620 
-629 KYGSVAETVAYDI
+629 YGSVAETVAYDI
-642 VLEVAMKAQHIQQ
+642 VLEVAMKAQRIQQ

-675 GVSDAYTKLRY
+675 GVSDAYTRLRY

-695 PTADWLNLVHE
+695 PTADWLNLVHG
-706 LLLPILMKNH
+706 LLLPILMKSDG
-716 TTATLSHQENRILGE
+716 TATLSHQENRILGE

-742 VFENYKSLDESIPS
+742 VCENYKSLDDSIPL
-756 GLVEDFRP
+756 GLAEDFRP

-805 RSRRHMLETD
+805 RTRRYMIETD
-815 EYVTGNS
+815 EYVSGNS
-822 EGIRV
+822 EGFRV

-840 SLCNNLRNE
+840 SLCNNLRSE
-849 IFTDIDIHN
+849 IFTDIEIHN

-864 FVDLPNLAAAIYS
+864 FVDLPNLAASIYS

-900 ADLVIATADFQ
+900 ADLVVATADFQ
-911 KDLASWNICP
+911 KDLASWNICN

-970 VDEMYDLLRNTLTE
+970 VDEMYDLLKKTLTE

-1053 SEDLGILLNTL
+1053 PEDLGILLNTL
-1064 KRLLDVL
+1064 KRLLEVL

-1173 HVFVAICRG
+1173 HVFLAICRG

-1221 QLQQLLGNTLP
+1221 QLQQLLGNTVP
-1232 PKDLEPPRSIMEVR
+1232 PKDLEPPRSIVEVR
-1246 SILCKDAPRQKSSSF
+1246 SILCKDAPRQKNSSF

>member
-1 MFTEGLDRD
+1 MMFTEGLDRD
-10 ALKWVREGQG
+10 ALKWVREGHGG
-20 AAALHSHDR
+20 AVHSHGRIDA
-29 MDVLRAVRGAAGRG
+29 LRAVRGAGAGG

-55 GHMTRGTAVPL
+55 GHLPRPAHGPL
-66 TRSSLRS
+66 SRA

-81 SDMDESSDNDEIEVC
+81 SDMEESSDTDEVEVC
-96 SGRDSVDS
+96 SGRYSVDS
-104 SPRRDDVTRRT
+104 SPRRDDIPRRT
-115 AVPLYRYA
+115 AMPQYRYA
-123 TMPGQQH
+123 NVPGLQG
-130 YYSTDDGYSDLS
+130 YYSSDYSDLS

-147 ALPRAKA
+147 ALPKAK
-154 QPLRR
+154 QQQFRR
-159 PQASVVGYVNEEYS
+159 PQAQVGRYVEEEEFS

-185 EGQSNGVTSKG
+185 DTRTSRG
-196 GYASEYSHTGPA
+196 GYASEYSHNGPA
-208 RREVKNV
+208 RRDANSNAVP
-215 VQKTRAA
+215 KTRMAA
-222 AAENY
+222 EENY
-227 SRNKPL
+227 SRAAPL
-233 NSKAYQPDSYS
+233 NSRTYQHENYS
-244 SHVPAREDV
+244 ANVPAQDNV
-253 KPTHKLDGLS
+253 KSSQMDGLS

-272 DYEQDHRPVTRNDT
+272 TYDQEIGPASHHVNVNECDDSTVKKEECNDDNVKSNLPD
-286 RSCANA
+286 RSER
-292 NSTDD
+292 S
-297 LSAKIEEHQEVN
+297 
-309 GGANLADKND
+309 
-319 RGTLN
+319 TLN
-324 GGHTSKPSSSIPL
+324 PGHSSKPSSSVPI

-343 ASLQGPWYSV
+343 A
-353 LAYDACVRL
+353 
-362 CLHAWARGCM
+362 
-372 EAPVFLEN
+372 
-380 ECTLLRNTFSLQN
+380 SLQN
-393 VLLQSEEELMSKRA
+393 VLLQSEEELMAKRT
-407 SELVSE
+407 SELVSD
-413 GAASKPKKTIGKM
+413 GVPSKPKKTIGKM
-426 KVQVRKVRMSVDMP
+426 KVQVRKVRMSVDIP
-440 SGCNFSSLPMLKLD
+440 SGCSFSSLPVVKLNTI
-454 SVRYRLSNVQ
+454 RYRLSNVQ

-476 VRVLPQLPA
+476 IQTLPQLPA

-503 IKQVSGLLKV
+503 IKQVSGVLKV
-513 GVTTLRSSS
+513 GVTTLRNSS
-522 SYEVP
+522 SYETP

-540 PEDDVVPMQPG
+540 PEDDLVPMQPG

-586 ATMAEDPADKLRW
+586 ATMSEESADKLRW
-599 WPIYR
+599 WSIYR

-620 TTAADENNM
+620 TTAADDNNA

-655 RNLVVHGS
+655 RNLILHGP

-706 LLLPILMKNH
+706 LLLPVLMK
-716 TTATLSHQENRILGE
+716 TQGTAALSHQENRILGE

-742 VFENYKSLDESIPS
+742 VFENYKSLDESLPS
-756 GLVEDFRP
+756 GLAEEFRP
-764 PTGLAAAALEP
+764 PTGLAACALEP
-775 AIKLYSLLHDVLSP
+775 AIKLYSLLHD
-789 EAQLRL
+789 
-795 CGYFQAAARK
+795 AAARK
-805 RSRRHMLETD
+805 RSRRYMLETD
-815 EYVTGNS
+815 EYVAGNS

-827 DLVTVT
+827 DLTLKFIT
-833 TAYQKMK
+833 STY
-840 SLCNNLRNE
+840 
-849 IFTDIDIHN
+849 F
-858 QHILPS
+858 P
-864 FVDLPNLAAAIYS
+864 
-877 VELSNRLRAFL
+877 
-888 VACPPAGPASPV
+888 
-900 ADLVIATADFQ
+900 
-911 KDLASWNICP
+911 
-921 IKAGVDAKELFH
+921 AGVDAKELFH

-943 RRMLLENCR
+943 RRTLLENCR
-952 LDKVKWSGVRTQH
+952 MDKVKWSGVRTQH

-970 VDEMYDLLRNTLTE
+970 VDEMYDLLKNTLTE

-1017 YADVLAPLKD
+1017 YGDVLAPLKD
-1027 CIAPKKFGLKVV
+1027 CIAPKKFGLKYV
-1039 QKLTKRNSTVPYTV
+1039 QKLTKRNSVVPYTV
-1053 SEDLGILLNTL
+1053 PEDLGILLNTM

-1090 NSAAIGEKLSEV
+1090 NTTAIGERLSEV

-1140 KELVIESDIRSRMQ
+1140 KELVMESDIRSRMQ

-1159 LIEAINHVHKVSEV
+1159 LVEVINHVHKVSEV

-1200 NKAWYKGARVA
+1200 NRAWYKGARVA
-1211 ISVLDDTFAS
+1211 VSVLDDTFAS
-1221 QLQQLLGNTLP
+1221 QMQQLLGNSIQQ
-1232 PKDLEPPRSIMEVR
+1232 KELEPPRSIMEVR
-1246 SILCKDAPRQKSSSF
+1246 SILCKDAPRQKNSSF